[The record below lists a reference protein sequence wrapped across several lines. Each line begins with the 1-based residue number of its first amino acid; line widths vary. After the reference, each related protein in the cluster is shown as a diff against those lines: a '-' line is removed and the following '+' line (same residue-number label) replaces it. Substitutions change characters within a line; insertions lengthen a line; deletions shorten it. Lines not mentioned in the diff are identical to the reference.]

1 MGHLLLPQLKSWY
14 FMEKA
19 KWHIGNNVFDFIS
32 TTPFIPIIL
41 KWFLSWIDRLSAN
54 SNTLEQPPDMDATTD
69 NVFTM
74 KTVKSYT
81 LGHSDWVFVQWLL
94 NWHENFGRVFFF
106 RMQFSVVR

>member
-19 KWHIGNNVFDFIS
+19 KLHMGNNVFFS
-32 TTPFIPIIL
+32 LYFHNSFIPIIL
-41 KWFLSWIDRLSAN
+41 KWFLSLIDRLSAN

-69 NVFTM
+69 NVLTM

-94 NWHENFGRVFFF
+94 NWHENFGWFFF
-106 RMQFSVVR
+106 RMQFNVVR